1 MVANKTQG
9 GVMKWILSGKV
20 GLLLLLTLTGCAI
33 SPDSQ
38 KGKALHETLW
48 QAQQERNIKAL
59 QAAPPSGRLLVL
71 AAGLSDETK
80 AFPGDVLGTVDG
92 VKSLRPDALIW
103 TLWNAPFG
111 EKPAAP
117 FATRESL
124 HRAVAE
130 IRESAKPGDR
140 ILVMLTSHGHHDLL
154 SNVAANRH
162 FAPIR
167 GAELRELLTP
177 LTEWD
182 TGVVVSACHSGSLI
196 PELGH
201 PKRWIMTAAAADR
214 SSYGCQF
221 HGKQTYFIQG
231 LLGTLSG
238 PDMGLDA
245 WYSAASKR
253 VRAGEDAAKLKPSL
267 PQLWVGSAVEHYRQS
282 LATFWQPRP

>member
-1 MVANKTQG
+1 
-9 GVMKWILSGKV
+9 MKWILSGKV

-130 IRESAKPGDR
+130 IRELAKPGDR

-167 GAELRELLTP
+167 GAELRELLKP

-182 TGVVVSACHSGSLI
+182 TGVVVSACYSGSLI
-196 PELGH
+196 PELRH

-231 LLGTLSG
+231 LLGTFAG
-238 PDMGLDA
+238 PAMGLDA
-245 WYSAASKR
+245 WYSATSQR

-267 PQLWVGSAVEHYRQS
+267 PQLWVGSSVEHYRQS